1 MYLSNKG
8 GFKNLNNVGSEYTY
22 NMKDPFYLNQRKH
35 LLWNVLWFGVLL
47 GKAKDYGFHNVCLGI
62 ILYHTCID
70 YTSFQKLC
78 LI

>member
-1 MYLSNKG
+1 MLV
-8 GFKNLNNVGSEYTY
+8 LNNVCVLYY
-22 NMKDPFYLNQRKH
+22 VKDQFNLIQQKH
-35 LLWNVLWFGVLL
+35 LLWNVLWFGLPL
-47 GKAKDYGFHNVCLGI
+47 GKGKYRFHNVCLGI